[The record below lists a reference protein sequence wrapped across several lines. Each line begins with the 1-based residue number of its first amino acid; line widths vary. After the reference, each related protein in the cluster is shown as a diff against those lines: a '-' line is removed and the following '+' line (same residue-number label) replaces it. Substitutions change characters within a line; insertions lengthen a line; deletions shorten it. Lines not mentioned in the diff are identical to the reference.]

1 MNIVCVICSDL
12 LVPSDDVFHT
22 PCGHVFH
29 HACLLQWIE
38 RSHTCPQC
46 RQRTTESKIHRIYF
60 NFSNNESILEDP
72 VSLQTRIDSLNFQL
86 KLKQKDVDDLKGE
99 NEKLGKQTS
108 GLRHEVRKIENKIV
122 SKDSVI
128 FALNDQ
134 IKFFKQECSDMK
146 NYKEENIQLK
156 KELENLK
163 CIRSLVDE
171 SVSKLD
177 SIIMETSDTFK
188 LKTYI
193 AVLKRE
199 MMVTSDRCK
208 EIRERYNN
216 LRHQYSRVT
225 GDNKALAEERVKRK
239 KLEEQLILCESEKMS
254 LEVKLHKMQQNEL
267 NCIDSDLS
275 LKSLSNSNRQEKHN
289 TVKKSNTV
297 NDCMPKSKSA
307 SALNDTSGS
316 SDNWIIVNVCK
327 V

>member
-193 AVLKRE
+193 AVLKRYLLFLIYIILNIY
-199 MMVTSDRCK
+199 CK
-208 EIRERYNN
+208 IF
-216 LRHQYSRVT
+216 L
-225 GDNKALAEERVKRK
+225 
-239 KLEEQLILCESEKMS
+239 
-254 LEVKLHKMQQNEL
+254 
-267 NCIDSDLS
+267 
-275 LKSLSNSNRQEKHN
+275 
-289 TVKKSNTV
+289 
-297 NDCMPKSKSA
+297 
-307 SALNDTSGS
+307 
-316 SDNWIIVNVCK
+316 
-327 V
+327 